1 MSSSMTN
8 GDGIEFLVVR
18 GPVLRGR
25 KSNILTHR
33 NVYGQNGYFA
43 FPCHDG
49 RGDEGID
56 EQQIGS
62 KC

>member
-25 KSNILTHR
+25 KNNILTHR
-33 NVYGQNGYFA
+33 NVYG
-43 FPCHDG
+43 
-49 RGDEGID
+49 
-56 EQQIGS
+56 
-62 KC
+62 